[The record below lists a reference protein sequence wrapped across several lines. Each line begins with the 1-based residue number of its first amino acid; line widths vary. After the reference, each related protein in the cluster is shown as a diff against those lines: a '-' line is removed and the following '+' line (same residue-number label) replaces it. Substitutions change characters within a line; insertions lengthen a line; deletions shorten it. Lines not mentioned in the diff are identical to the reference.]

1 MSINVIALI
10 MSDLSGKVI
19 AITGAASG
27 IGLATARL
35 LAQQGALLSLADINE
50 ARLGEAADKLRQL
63 YPREISS
70 TVDPVLTTVL
80 DVRSSQACNHWVQK
94 TVTHFNQPLAGAANL
109 AGVFGKSIWQEVG
122 AIRSMTD
129 LEADFVLDVNCRGT
143 FNCLRAELAHMKTGA
158 GGRHGG
164 SIVNAASIAGII
176 GVEHNGPYVASKHA
190 VVGWTRTAA
199 KEEGKRAIRVNAIA
213 P

>member
-1 MSINVIALI
+1 M
-10 MSDLSGKVI
+10 MSDLTAKVI

-35 LAQQGALLSLADINE
+35 LAQQGAFLSLADINKS
-50 ARLGEAADKLRQL
+50 RLGEVADELRTL
-63 YPREISS
+63 YPSGVLS

-80 DVRSSQACNHWVQK
+80 DVRSPQACNDWIQR
-94 TVTHFNQPLAGAANL
+94 TVTHFNQPLSGAANL
-109 AGVFGKSIWQEVG
+109 AGVFGKSIGQEVG
-122 AIRSMTD
+122 AIRNMTD
-129 LEADFVLDVNCRGT
+129 PEADFVLDVNCRGM
-143 FNCLRAELAHMKTGA
+143 FNCLRAELVHMKTGTR
-158 GGRHGG
+158 GRHGG
-164 SIVNAASIAGII
+164 SIVNAASIAGIM